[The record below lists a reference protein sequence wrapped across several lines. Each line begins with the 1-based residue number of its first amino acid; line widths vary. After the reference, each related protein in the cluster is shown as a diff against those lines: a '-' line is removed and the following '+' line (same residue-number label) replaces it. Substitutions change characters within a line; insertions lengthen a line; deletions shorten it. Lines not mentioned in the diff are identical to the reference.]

1 MDHNLICYP
10 NSQTLIGQQ
19 WESNKRSLHKVTKRN
34 EERFT
39 EITTLGKNKNKK
51 NRKGWL
57 PMISECKGDEET

>member
-10 NSQTLIGQQ
+10 NTQRQQ
-19 WESNKRSLHKVTKRN
+19 WGSNKRCLHKVTKRN